1 MEREKIEWEISQI
14 RSKYGEKILNIL
26 KEERTMYH
34 GDLAA
39 RLSVSPSGLN
49 AVIKKMQGAEIP
61 LLNVEQIG
69 KFRKYSLSEAVRD
82 YMDGIEPAKHSPEK
96 ELREDDGQD
105 LFIPMQR
112 FVEAAYEPWREC
124 LNRLLCGEEAG
135 VSREL
140 QEAFEAL
147 MKQMEALYVMDN
159 PQLDQL
165 RRFIKNE
172 VVVYLLDQYLE
183 ELR

>member
-1 MEREKIEWEISQI
+1 MDKEKIEWEISQI

-34 GDLAA
+34 GDLAV

-49 AVIKKMQGAEIP
+49 AIIKKMLDVEIP
-61 LLNVEQIG
+61 LLMVEQIG
-69 KFRKYSLSEAVRD
+69 KFKKYSLSEAARE
-82 YMDGIEPAKHSPEK
+82 YMDGKESVQHAAEK
-96 ELREDDGQD
+96 EVQRDDGQD

-135 VSREL
+135 ISGEL
-140 QEAFEAL
+140 QEAFDAL
-147 MKQMEALYVMDN
+147 MKQIEELYAVHN